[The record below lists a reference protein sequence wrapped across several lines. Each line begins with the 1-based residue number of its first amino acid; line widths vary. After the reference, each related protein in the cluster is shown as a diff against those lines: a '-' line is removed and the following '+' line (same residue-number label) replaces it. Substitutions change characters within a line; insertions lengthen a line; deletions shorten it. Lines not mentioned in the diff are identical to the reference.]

1 MPGRAA
7 EELVYGADEIST
19 INQRRLVMARRI
31 VTKLVATAA
40 MSDAP
45 AVGPRTLT
53 QPYASGSRT
62 LIQIF
67 PRRVRHAGCAR
78 TGEARRVAVVPRT
91 ATEPEDRVAACSCEG
106 AVSSWARVN
115 TAVPHAAPGNT
126 WQAERLHGSDG
137 VGMVRMLPGG

>member
-1 MPGRAA
+1 M
-7 EELVYGADEIST
+7 YGLDDVST

-53 QPYASGSRT
+53 QPYAKGGRT

-67 PRRVRHAGCAR
+67 PRRVRRAAG
-78 TGEARRVAVVPRT
+78 G
-91 ATEPEDRVAACSCEG
+91 
-106 AVSSWARVN
+106 
-115 TAVPHAAPGNT
+115 PGVL
-126 WQAERLHGSDG
+126 QL
-137 VGMVRMLPGG
+137 

>member
-1 MPGRAA
+1 M
-7 EELVYGADEIST
+7 YGADEIST

-40 MSDAP
+40 MTDAP

-67 PRRVRHAGCAR
+67 PRRVRRAGCAGAGGLTEWQR
-78 TGEARRVAVVPRT
+78 ACTRPLSRKTGQ
-91 ATEPEDRVAACSCEG
+91 AACSWE
-106 AVSSWARVN
+106 
-115 TAVPHAAPGNT
+115 HA
-126 WQAERLHGSDG
+126 
-137 VGMVRMLPGG
+137 GGLD